1 MLHAIV
7 SDIHG
12 NLEALEAVLADLR
25 KHQPASM
32 VCLGDFVGYGASPNE
47 CIDRL
52 RPMIE
57 HAVAGNHD
65 LAACGRL
72 KLTYFNS
79 NAALAAQWTE
89 ATLTPENRTYLQELP
104 FSARWRE
111 TLLVHASPAQ
121 PEDWHYVLSPV
132 EAEAEMDAYAEA
144 VCFIGHSH
152 YPGTFDRQDGHVRY
166 TRTAEIRIERA
177 HRYLV
182 NVGSVGQPRDG
193 DPRAAYLLYDDIERV
208 MRHVRVDYDIPGA
221 MKRIVDAGLPRFLAE
236 RLQWGE

>member
-12 NLEALEAVLADLR
+12 NLEALDVVLADIAR
-25 KHQPASM
+25 HKPAST

-47 CIDRL
+47 CIERL

-72 KLTYFNS
+72 KLSYFNS
-79 NAALAAQWTE
+79 NAAVAARWTE
-89 ATLTPENRTYLQELP
+89 TALTPENRAFLQELP
-104 FSARWRE
+104 YSVQWLDA
-111 TLLVHASPAQ
+111 LLVHASPAQ
-121 PEDWHYVLSPV
+121 PEDWHYVLSPI
-132 EAEAEMDAYAEA
+132 EAEEEMAAYTQSL
-144 VCFIGHSH
+144 CFIGHSH
-152 YPGTFDRQDGHVRY
+152 YPGAFDRHNDRIRY
-166 TRTAEIRIERA
+166 TRTAEVRLEKG

-193 DPRAAYLLYDDIERV
+193 DPRAGYLLYDDVERV
-208 MRHVRVDYDIPGA
+208 IRHVRLEYDIAGA
-221 MKRIVDAGLPRFLAE
+221 MKRILDAGLPCFLAE